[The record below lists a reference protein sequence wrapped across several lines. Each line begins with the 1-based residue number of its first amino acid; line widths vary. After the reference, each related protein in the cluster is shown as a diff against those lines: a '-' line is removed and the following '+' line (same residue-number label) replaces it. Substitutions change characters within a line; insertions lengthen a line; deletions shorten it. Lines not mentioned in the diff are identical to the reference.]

1 MSNEPILLGERYEQN
16 KYRIKIV
23 VGILFIVFFIWL
35 STNDGLFGLT
45 EYVEVHLD
53 DMKNSV
59 LAILSISTLTST
71 LISALPGD
79 MATPLAENIA
89 GVADYLLLVFGG
101 IWLQRYVFLS
111 FTGVLL
117 RFVIPLGIG
126 SNTVANVL
134 EQLGFDPSGLIKVKK
149 IEKNI
154 TIFSLATILIVPTTI
169 FITSQMEETYQEQ
182 IQTTINQSEETQ
194 AEVNEVA
201 IENES
206 QSVEESTEE
215 NQNEEKNLL
224 EQASEAFNSGVDNL
238 NEFANDAVGSVT
250 NSLTSS
256 ANNLVEQTKTTFN
269 NLIDTAAMLI
279 IVNCII
285 PMIVYVFLI
294 WLMKALFRFDLEPS
308 VNQISKLTPNRKLNR
323 KNRH

>member
-1 MSNEPILLGERYEQN
+1 MSDKPILLGERYEQN
-16 KYRIKIV
+16 KYHIKVII
-23 VGILFIVFFIWL
+23 GILLIIFFIWL
-35 STNDGLFGLT
+35 STKDGLFGLT

-53 DMKNSV
+53 EMKNSV

-79 MATPLAENIA
+79 MASPLAENIA
-89 GVADYLLLVFGG
+89 GIADYLLLVFGG

-117 RFVIPLGIG
+117 RYVIPLGIG
-126 SNTVANVL
+126 SNVIANIL
-134 EQLGFDPSGLIKVKK
+134 EYIGFDPTKLFKFKRIG
-149 IEKNI
+149 KNI
-154 TIFSLATILIVPTTI
+154 TIFALATILIVPTTI

-194 AEVNEVA
+194 AEASEA
-201 IENES
+201 AESES
-206 QSVEESTEE
+206 QNTEANQE
-215 NQNEEKNLL
+215 ANQDSNQNIFER
-224 EQASEAFNSGVDNL
+224 AGEAFNSGIDNL
-238 NEFANDAVGSVT
+238 NEFANDAVGNVT
-250 NSLTSS
+250 AS

-285 PMIVYVFLI
+285 PMIVYAFLI
-294 WLMKALFRFDLEPS
+294 WLMKVLFRFDLEPS
-308 VNQISKLTPNRKLNR
+308 INQMSKLAPNRKLIR
-323 KNRH
+323 KKSAIKRK